1 MDAEASRSPCHR
13 GSWCRLRTGLGGR
26 LHTEASFF
34 AGELGHLPLQPE
46 GPECSCGDRGCLE
59 ALASERTVLQFLRD
73 KRSETAGRCTR
84 LCVGA
89 GRKDSSGYR
98 RSRDLCRHGTRSWS
112 QAGHAEQPAQSEK
125 VILGEV
131 IAYPLFRAELESSR
145 RRYSF
150 STAADD
156 CDLIVDPVDD
166 HLWER
171 ERPAWQSSIWSAR
184 HGSDHSDRVPRSAGQ
199 HDDRFPEPTTGS
211 EA

>member
-1 MDAEASRSPCHR
+1 VQLWRPWLP
-13 GSWCRLRTGLGGR
+13 GGPRLRAHSPTVSPGQRDPR
-26 LHTEASFF
+26 LPVGAP
-34 AGELGHLPLQPE
+34 GY
-46 GPECSCGDRGCLE
+46 
-59 ALASERTVLQFLRD
+59 AL
-73 KRSETAGRCTR
+73 
-84 LCVGA
+84 GA

-112 QAGHAEQPAQSEK
+112 QAATLSNLLNLQKA
-125 VILGEV
+125 ILGEGV

-199 HDDRFPEPTTGS
+199 HDNRFPEPTTGS

>member
-1 MDAEASRSPCHR
+1 LAQGEKTAAGTVARETFAVMGRALGR
-13 GSWCRLRTGLGGR
+13 RLATLSN
-26 LHTEASFF
+26 L
-34 AGELGHLPLQPE
+34 LNLQ
-46 GPECSCGDRGCLE
+46 
-59 ALASERTVLQFLRD
+59 
-73 KRSETAGRCTR
+73 
-84 LCVGA
+84 
-89 GRKDSSGYR
+89 
-98 RSRDLCRHGTRSWS
+98 
-112 QAGHAEQPAQSEK
+112 K